1 MRHIHPKTEK
11 DALITR
17 LRKIRGQVLALER
30 LVSEDA
36 DCTEILNQVISA
48 RSALKSLGEKII
60 HSHAHD
66 CIENV
71 KDPSQG
77 RRNLRSL
84 ITVLQRY
91 VS

>member
-1 MRHIHPKTEK
+1 MRHVHPKSEK
-11 DALITR
+11 DALILR
-17 LRKIRGQVLALER
+17 LRKIRGQVQAIER

-60 HSHAHD
+60 QSHARD

-71 KDPSQG
+71 RDVAQG

>member
-1 MRHIHPKTEK
+1 MKHVHPENEKT
-11 DALITR
+11 ALVVR
-17 LRKIRGQVLALER
+17 LRKIKGQIQGLER
-30 LVSEDA
+30 LVNEDA
-36 DCTEILNQVISA
+36 DCTEVLNQVISA
-48 RSALKSLGEKII
+48 RSALKSFAEKII

-71 KDPSQG
+71 KDPAQG

-84 ITVLQRY
+84 ITVLHRY

>member
-1 MRHIHPKTEK
+1 MKHVHPETEK
-11 DALITR
+11 EALILR
-17 LRKIRGQVLALER
+17 LHKIKGQVQAVER

-36 DCTEILNQVISA
+36 DCTEILNQLISA
-48 RSALKSLGEKII
+48 RSALKSLAEKII

-71 KDPSQG
+71 KDPAQG

>member
-1 MRHIHPKTEK
+1 MKHVHPKDKK
-11 DALITR
+11 DALIVR
-17 LRKIRGQVLALER
+17 LRKIGGQVHALER

-36 DCTEILNQVISA
+36 DCTDILNQAISA
-48 RSALKSLGEKII
+48 RNALKSFAEQII

-71 KDPSQG
+71 KDPAER

-84 ITVLQRY
+84 ITVLHRY

>member
-1 MRHIHPKTEK
+1 MKHIHPKSEK
-11 DALITR
+11 DALILR
-17 LRKIRGQVLALER
+17 LRKIRGQVQALER
-30 LVSEDA
+30 LVAEDA
-36 DCTEILNQVISA
+36 DCTDILNQVISA
-48 RSALKSLGEKII
+48 RSGLKSFGEKVI

-71 KDPSQG
+71 KDPAEG

-84 ITVLQRY
+84 ITVLHRY

>member
-1 MRHIHPKTEK
+1 
-11 DALITR
+11 
-17 LRKIRGQVLALER
+17 
-30 LVSEDA
+30 VSEDA

-71 KDPSQG
+71 KDAAQG

-84 ITVLQRY
+84 ITVLHRY
-91 VS
+91 IG

>member
-1 MRHIHPKTEK
+1 MRHLHPKSEK
-11 DALITR
+11 DALILR
-17 LRKIRGQVLALER
+17 LRKIRGQVQAIER

-48 RSALKSLGEKII
+48 RRGLKSLGEKII
-60 HSHAHD
+60 QSHARD

-71 KDPSQG
+71 RDPAQG

-91 VS
+91 VG